1 MELNRTSGLDGG
13 ADLGGHMFA
22 TIKNY
27 FAHLLEVPEAVSPA
41 RYRSLRRLMTVLMV
55 AVSVTP
61 LLLLSAISHVQYMRT
76 LERELE
82 SPVYALARKSQ
93 AALEL
98 YLGERV
104 STVSFLAHAYTFK
117 DLLDER
123 TLNRVFLALKSE
135 YQGFVDMG
143 LVDADGQQVGYVGPY
158 KLKGVDYSG
167 KPWLRDTEI
176 KGRYLSNAILGY
188 RGYPHLVVAVHRLE
202 ENGVSWTLRVATDTL
217 RIQQVVSTVGPEHD
231 TDVFLVDTEGVLQTD
246 SNLFGKAL
254 EKLPMDLPPASHETV
269 VRRITDPKGRQLM
282 VASCTL
288 AGTDFMLLA
297 VKPTEDAIRPWLA
310 LRTELLL
317 VLCGGIALIF
327 MVSNLLMQQ
336 LINRLQAS
344 DERRVAVFAQMEHNQ
359 KLSSI
364 GRLAAGVAHEV
375 NNPLAVIYEKAGLAQ
390 DLLSMGKVCGDG
402 KDKERLCA
410 LLEGIESTVERARG
424 ITHRLLGFARR
435 MEANRQAL
443 HIEEVISETLGFL
456 EREAKN
462 RGVKL
467 EAELPPN
474 LPEIV
479 SDRGQLQQ
487 VFLNIVGNALDAL
500 AGGEGSTQTPQGEE
514 RFVKIRCQSQNGQML
529 VSVQDNGKGM
539 SPEVLRHIFEPFYS
553 TKKDKGTGLGM
564 FITYGIVRKLGGE
577 IHVQSEEGRGSTIS
591 ITLPL
596 TPPDVAVEV

>member
-1 MELNRTSGLDGG
+1 
-13 ADLGGHMFA
+13 MFA

-55 AVSVTP
+55 AVSVMP
-61 LLLLSAISHVQYMRT
+61 LLLLAAISHVQYTRT

-98 YLGERV
+98 YLGERI

-135 YQGFVDMG
+135 FQGFVDMG
-143 LVDADGQQVGYVGPY
+143 LVDADGRQVGYVGPY
-158 KLKGVDYSG
+158 KLKGADYAG

-176 KGRYLSNAILGY
+176 KGRYLSNAFLGY

-254 EKLPMDLPPASHETV
+254 EKLPLDLPPAAHETV
-269 VRRITDPKGRQLM
+269 VRRVTDPKGRQLM
-282 VASCTL
+282 VASCAL

-297 VKPTEDAIRPWLA
+297 VKPTEDAIRPWRSLS
-310 LRTELLL
+310 TELLL

-327 MVSNLLMQQ
+327 VVSNMLMQQ
-336 LINRLQAS
+336 LVNRLQAS

-390 DLLSMGKVCGDG
+390 DLLNMGKVCGED
-402 KDKERLCA
+402 KDRQRLSA
-410 LLEGIESTVERARG
+410 LLESIESTVERARG

-443 HIEEVISETLGFL
+443 HIEEVITETLGFL

-462 RGVKL
+462 RGVKF
-467 EAELPPN
+467 ETELPAN

-500 AGGEGSTQTPQGEE
+500 AGSEGGSQKPQGEE
-514 RFVKIRCQSQNGQML
+514 RFVKISCQGQGRYML
-529 VSVQDNGKGM
+529 VSVEDNGKGM
-539 SPEVLRHIFEPFYS
+539 SPDVLRHIFEPFYS

-577 IHVQSEEGRGSTIS
+577 IHVQSEEGRGSIVR

>member
-1 MELNRTSGLDGG
+1 
-13 ADLGGHMFA
+13 MFA
-22 TIKNY
+22 VIKNT
-27 FAHLLEVPEAVSPA
+27 FAHLLEVPDAVSPA
-41 RYRSLRRLMTVLMV
+41 RYRSLRRLMTMLMV

-61 LLLLSAISHVQYMRT
+61 LLLLSGISHVQYTRT
-76 LERELE
+76 LEREVE
-82 SPVYALARKSQ
+82 SPIYALARKSQ

-98 YLGERV
+98 YLGERE
-104 STVSFLAHAYTFK
+104 STVSFIAHAYTFK
-117 DLLDER
+117 DLADER
-123 TLNRVFLALKSE
+123 TLNRIFLSLRSE
-135 YQGFVDMG
+135 FQGFVDMG
-143 LVDADGQQVGYVGPY
+143 LVNSEGMQISYVGPY
-158 KLKGVDYSG
+158 KLKGVDYAG

-202 ENGVSWTLRVATDTL
+202 ENGISWTLRVATDTL

-254 EKLPMDLPPASHETV
+254 EKLPMELPPASHETV
-269 VRRITDPKGRQLM
+269 VRRITDPRGRQLM

-288 AGTDFMLLA
+288 AGTDFMLMA
-297 VKPTEDAIRPWLA
+297 VKPTEDAIRPWMA

-435 MEANRQAL
+435 MEANRQSL

>member
-1 MELNRTSGLDGG
+1 
-13 ADLGGHMFA
+13 MFA
-22 TIKNY
+22 RIKNY

-135 YQGFVDMG
+135 FQGFVDMG
-143 LVDADGQQVGYVGPY
+143 LVDADGRQVGYVGPY
-158 KLKGVDYSG
+158 KLKGADYAG
-167 KPWLRDTEI
+167 KPWLHDTEI

-202 ENGVSWTLRVATDTL
+202 EDGVSWTLRVATDTL
-217 RIQQVVSTVGPEHD
+217 RIQQVVSTVGPEQD

-269 VRRITDPKGRQLM
+269 VRHTTSPKGRQLM

-390 DLLSMGKVCGDG
+390 DLLNMGKVCGDG
-402 KDKERLCA
+402 KDKERLSA
-410 LLEGIESTVERARG
+410 LLESIESTVERARG

-435 MEANRQAL
+435 MEANRQTL

-500 AGGEGSTQTPQGEE
+500 AGGEGGAQAPQGEE
-514 RFVKIRCQSQNGQML
+514 RFVKIRCQSQDGQML
-529 VSVQDNGKGM
+529 VSVRDNGKGM
-539 SPEVLRHIFEPFYS
+539 SPEVLKHIFEPFYS